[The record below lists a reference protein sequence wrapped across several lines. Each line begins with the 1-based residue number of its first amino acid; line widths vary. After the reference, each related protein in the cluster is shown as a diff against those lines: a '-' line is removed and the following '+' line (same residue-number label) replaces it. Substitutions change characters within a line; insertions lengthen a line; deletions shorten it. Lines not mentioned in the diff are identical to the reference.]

1 MDRLE
6 FENEQIQTIFETLE
20 KVDGKNTVS
29 FDTKRVALIM
39 SEDGIST
46 FNSME
51 VGYGDADEASM
62 EDLQKGIVEYNKAIH
77 SGDPEQQWVID
88 EYTFNRMRFMIN
100 LLLEL
105 LDSQGEKFLVGVTGE
120 GNENAQ
126 GEFFTVDELQELDT
140 INDSLM
146 LFELISRMD
155 SEEE

>member
-6 FENEQIQTIFETLE
+6 FESEQIQTIFETLE
-20 KVDGKNTVS
+20 RVDGKNTVS
-29 FDTKRVALIM
+29 FDTKRVVLIM
-39 SEDGIST
+39 GEDGIST

-51 VGYGDADEASM
+51 VGYGDIDETSM
-62 EDLQKGIVEYNKAIH
+62 EDLQKGIIEYNEAIH
-77 SGDPEQQWVID
+77 SGDPEQQRVID
-88 EYTFNRMRFMIN
+88 KYAFNRMRFMIN

-105 LDSQGEKFLVGVTGE
+105 LDSQGENFLVGVTGE

-126 GEFFTVDELQELDT
+126 GEFFTVDELAELDT
-140 INDSLM
+140 INKSLT